1 MEPGMVPDVLNN
13 VLNDLTTLKRMIR
26 EINIATMTFLN

>member
-1 MEPGMVPDVLNN
+1 MVPDVLNN

-26 EINIATMTFLN
+26 EINIATTTFLN

>member
-1 MEPGMVPDVLNN
+1 MVPDVLNN